1 VKTKLEP
8 QLIAA
13 IALVVVGLL
22 VAGGGY
28 FVLVS
33 PQHSKVGS
41 IASQI
46 DTAQNELTLVEGASA
61 KPVPFH
67 ASDLYRLANAMP
79 TVTDM
84 PGILLGLRH
93 LADQS
98 KVTLTSV
105 RPALPVPQTLG
116 YSAIPVAVT
125 VTGNYRGIT
134 KFVGLIHHDV
144 RFVGG
149 TRVKV
154 GGRMFDTD
162 DINLQ
167 QGQVGDQLNASLTLA
182 AFIFTGQP
190 LTPTPPPGSTTTA
203 GSGQ

>member
-13 IALVVVGLL
+13 IALVAVGLL
-22 VAGGGY
+22 VGAAGY
-28 FVLVS
+28 FLLVS

-46 DTAQNELTLVEGASA
+46 DTAQNELTVAEGASA

-67 ASDLYRLANAMP
+67 ASDLYLLANAMP
-79 TVTDM
+79 TGTDM

-105 RPALPVPQTLG
+105 RPASPVPQALG
-116 YSAIPVAVT
+116 YSAIPLSIT
-125 VTGNYRGIT
+125 VTGNYRAIT
-134 KFVGLIHHDV
+134 KFVGLIHRDI
-144 RFVGG
+144 RFAGG
-149 TRVKV
+149 TRVQV
-154 GGRMFDTD
+154 GGRLFDTD
-162 DINLQ
+162 NITLQ
-167 QGQVGDQLNASLTLA
+167 QGQTGDKLDASLTLA
-182 AFIFTGQP
+182 AFIYTGQT
-190 LTPTPPPGSTTTA
+190 LAPTPPPTAA